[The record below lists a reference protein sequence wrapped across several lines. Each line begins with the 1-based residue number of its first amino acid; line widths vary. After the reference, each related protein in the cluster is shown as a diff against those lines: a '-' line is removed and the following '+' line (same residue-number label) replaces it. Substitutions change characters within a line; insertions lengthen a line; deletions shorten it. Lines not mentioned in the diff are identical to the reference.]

1 MISSFNVM
9 YKHRVNL
16 LFLLRSKGEISSADL
31 SIVGDYGKMMLAARQ
46 LESVGL
52 IYSNTNHKRKN
63 KVTWGLT
70 AEGVDMANYLDGVD
84 KKMTATFER
93 QKVL

>member
-9 YKHRVNL
+9 YKYRVNL
-16 LFLLRSKGEISSADL
+16 LFLLRSKGEITSADM
-31 SIVGDYGKMMLAARQ
+31 SIMGEYGKMLTAARQ

-52 IYSNTNHKRKN
+52 VYSNCNHKRKN

-70 AEGVDMANYLDGVD
+70 EEGVDMADYLDGVD
-84 KKMTATFER
+84 KMMTATFER